1 MVFDLA
7 IAVKELVENSLDSGA
22 TAIDVKLINYGE
34 TCINVTDNGSGV
46 LEQDFESLGRQMPVR
61 DSLLDNYQN

>member
-22 TAIDVKLINYGE
+22 TVIDVKLTDYGK
-34 TCINVTDNGSGV
+34 TCITVSDNGSGV
-46 LEQDFESLGRQMPVR
+46 LEQDFESLGNFI
-61 DSLLDNYQN
+61 D